1 MVYCLYKQLSAGNNF
16 RFITRLPHNSVKWIK
31 RWQIHIGMAAFRNFF
46 KVYVFATR
54 KKWYDLSGWKIYVAP
69 IIRTRIN
76 DADTKGRLTGHLGRG
91 SSWATTLGADW
102 RVPWDEVLRE
112 PRHLEQTDES
122 LGMANLS
129 LALTLWAHWLVLGTR
144 LSLSSNTWC
153 RLTWL
158 FSSCDSS
165 YINHTHLDRST
176 YRRHVK

>member
-1 MVYCLYKQLSAGNNF
+1 
-16 RFITRLPHNSVKWIK
+16 
-31 RWQIHIGMAAFRNFF
+31 MAAFRNFF

-54 KKWYDLSGWKIYVAP
+54 KKWYDLSGWKICVTP

-76 DADTKGRLTGHLGRG
+76 DADTSGRLTGHLGRG

-122 LGMANLS
+122 FGMANLS

-165 YINHTHLDRST
+165 YVNQTHLDRST

>member
-1 MVYCLYKQLSAGNNF
+1 MINTYWYGSFPEFFQSIRFCYKKKM
-16 RFITRLPHNSVKWIK
+16 IRLIW
-31 RWQIHIGMAAFRNFF
+31 
-46 KVYVFATR
+46 
-54 KKWYDLSGWKIYVAP
+54 LKIYVTP

-76 DADTKGRLTGHLGRG
+76 DADTWGRLTGHSGRG

-122 LGMANLS
+122 LGMANLR

-165 YINHTHLDRST
+165 YVNHTHLDRST
-176 YRRHVK
+176 YRRHEQKTFVNKKNCHGFLLRNTNINT